1 LINKNEGRDT
11 SLFAKG
17 WVNQSL
23 TPGELAREIDKGIA
37 YCCQLSGSRRA
48 SNFLCSEIISVD
60 TDGTRRI
67 ENVMRDP
74 IVERCLT
81 IFYTTPR
88 HTPECHRFRLVFALP
103 RTIESSADMVAASR
117 SLSLRLSG
125 DPASTDAARLFY
137 GSRGSNPKVFDRAI
151 DPGLLDDL
159 IEQGRDAGQIVTKGS
174 AITGTTVSR
183 LTVAPD
189 QIIITGAARRV
200 EFSQLAIGTTLCCPF
215 HHDTNASAFVVRS
228 RTGTKGL
235 HCSACR
241 QTFWPSGSSL
251 GPYNFFEF
259 DDRVREVKSYFEKN
273 KDPGPLR
280 ALFAEDPIRLGMTD
294 ANITITADEYL
305 RLDRIQDGLTLIKSP
320 KGTGKTERLKS
331 VLSKRGDPTRLIG
344 SRLPLMVDSIQDKLR
359 LAERLRVLPR
369 DESILLIGH
378 RVALIRQS
386 CKRLDLECYLD
397 FDGPLEMQRLGVCLD
412 SLQRLQSRGT
422 VQRFKTIVIDES
434 EQVLSHFLSDT
445 MARENRDSIFVIF
458 RTLLHGA
465 KRVIALDADL
475 GWLTFE
481 TLTKLMSD
489 DALSRRNAAQERKP
503 IPTHIY
509 LNERPTPG
517 KIEVFRYEYQL
528 QGDLKRSLAEGKR
541 VFVTS
546 NSKKRIDAISAAVA
560 EDLKG
565 VRQIKITSETAESDD
580 VQAFIKNP
588 GKRALSYDLILTSP
602 SLGTGVDIAF
612 EGRTKQIDVVYGF
625 FDALLTTHFDFDQQ
639 LARVRHPGAIRVWL
653 TPRWFRFDTAVD
665 VIKRDILRD
674 GLYKNLLVG
683 FDEVGRPVY
692 LEDDPFLDMAS
703 LIVSQQRASKNDL
716 KRHFIEMK
724 KRQGYTFSM
733 IEPHAIEWLE
743 GQSLSRLGK
752 GLSARRRIDALL
764 GAAPLRKSEYE
775 DISGRLSE
783 SDEVSEPEKW
793 SFERTRIERFYRE
806 PITRSLIELDDG
818 GKYRGRVI
826 RFEAVLDKMK
836 RARDVKLMTGDL
848 RSILEIVGATSL
860 GAHLRFVKQTSDI
873 VTTICYL
880 LHKTPLMRDGI
891 LAPTTMLTMRDLGE
905 FTEAMLENK
914 PIIENVLDLEVRAD
928 VCIKPMT
935 QLNAILKL
943 VGLSCNPLKKKKAKG
958 KMIYPYRLDQAR
970 YDQMLRLVE
979 KRRATDGWRAF
990 YEMHGRDMKDVED
1003 EDEALEREHFERL
1016 IQAHAEEA
1024 GQLGI
1029 EVVGK
1034 VCEDDDVTR
1043 IVTSTTAGFLVTS
1056 LDRKTDEVQHKWFE
1070 AEPYDPHRRKGP
1082 VSPLRLIS

>member
-11 SLFAKG
+11 SLFSKG
-17 WVNQSL
+17 WVNKSL
-23 TPGELAREIDKGIA
+23 TPDELAREIDKGIA
-37 YCCQLSGSRRA
+37 YCCQLSGGRRA
-48 SNFLCSEIISVD
+48 SSFLCSDIISVD
-60 TDGTRRI
+60 IDGTRRI
-67 ENVMRDP
+67 EDVMREP

-103 RTIESSADMVAASR
+103 RTIESCADVVAASR

-159 IEQGRDAGQIVTKGS
+159 IEQGRDAGQVVAKGS
-174 AITGTTVSR
+174 PVIGTAVSR
-183 LTVAPD
+183 LAVSPD
-189 QIIITGAARRV
+189 QIIVTAAGRSV
-200 EFSQLAIGTTLCCPF
+200 EFSQVAVGTAIHCPF

-331 VLSKRGDPTRLIG
+331 VLSKPGDPTRLIG

-517 KIEVFRYEYQL
+517 NIEVFRYEYQL

-565 VRQIKITSETAESDD
+565 VRQIKITSETAETDD

-588 GKRALSYDLILTSP
+588 GKRALSYDHDLILTSP

-612 EGRTKQIDVVYGF
+612 EGRTKQIDIVYGF

-683 FDEVGRPVY
+683 FDAASRPVY

-724 KRQGYTFSM
+724 KRQGYTVSW
-733 IEPHAIEWLE
+733 IEPDAIEWLE

-752 GLSARRRIDALL
+752 GLSATRRIDALL
-764 GAAPLRKSEYE
+764 AAASLRKSEYE

-783 SDEVSEPEKW
+783 NDEVSEPEKW
-793 SFERTRIERFYRE
+793 SFERTRIEKFYRE
-806 PITRSLIELDDG
+806 PITRSLIELDNGD
-818 GKYRGRVI
+818 KYRRRVI
-826 RFEAVLDKMK
+826 QFEAVLAKMK
-836 RARDVKLMTGDL
+836 CARDVKLMTGDL
-848 RSILEIVGATSL
+848 RSALEISGAASL
-860 GAHLRFVKQTSDI
+860 DPHLRFVKRASDV

-880 LHKTPLMRDGI
+880 LHRTPLMRDGV
-891 LAPTTMLTMRDLGE
+891 LTPTTLTMGDLGE

-928 VCIKPMT
+928 FRIKPMT

-943 VGLSCNPLKKKKAKG
+943 VGLSCKPLQKKKAKG
-958 KMIYPYRLDQAR
+958 RMIYPYRLDQAS
-970 YDQMLRLVE
+970 YDRMLRLVD
-979 KRRATDGWRAF
+979 KRRATGGWRAI
-990 YEMHGRDMKDVED
+990 YDLHGWDMKELED
-1003 EDEALEREHFERL
+1003 EDEALEREHFERS
-1016 IQAHAEEA
+1016 IQAHAEKA
-1024 GQLGI
+1024 GQHGI

-1034 VCEDDDVTR
+1034 VYEDDDATR

-1056 LDRKTDEVQHKWFE
+1056 RDRKTDEVDHKWFE
-1070 AEPYDPHRRKGP
+1070 AEPFPLDDYDDP
-1082 VSPLRLIS
+1082 

>member
-11 SLFAKG
+11 SLFARG

-23 TPGELAREIDKGIA
+23 TPGELAKEIDKGVA

-48 SNFLCSEIISVD
+48 SNFLCSDIISVD
-60 TDGTRRI
+60 IDGTRRI
-67 ENVMRDP
+67 EDVMREP

-125 DPASTDAARLFY
+125 DPASTDAAHLFY

-151 DPGLLDDL
+151 DASLFDEL
-159 IEQGRDAGQIVTKGS
+159 IEQGRDAGQIVTKRS

-183 LTVAPD
+183 LAIMPHQMIMT
-189 QIIITGAARRV
+189 AAGRSV
-200 EFSQLAIGTTLCCPF
+200 EFSQLAIGTAIHCPF
-215 HHDTNASAFVVRS
+215 HHDVNASAFVVNS
-228 RTGTKGL
+228 RAGVKGL
-235 HCSACR
+235 HCAACR
-241 QTFWPSGSSL
+241 QTFWPSGSSF
-251 GPYNFFEF
+251 GPYNFFDF
-259 DDRVREVKSYFEKN
+259 DDCVRQVKRYFEEH

-280 ALFAEDPIRLGMTD
+280 ELFAEDPIRLGMTD

-305 RLDRIQDGLTLIKSP
+305 RLDPIQDGLTLIKSP
-320 KGTGKTERLKS
+320 KGTGKTERLRS
-331 VLSKRGDPTRLIG
+331 VLSKRDDSTLLIG
-344 SRLPLMVDSIQDKLR
+344 SRLPGMVDSITDTLR
-359 LAERLRVLPR
+359 LAERLRSVLPK
-369 DESILLIGH
+369 DESTLLIGH

-386 CKRLDLECYLD
+386 CKRLGLECYLD

-412 SLQRLQSRGT
+412 SLQRLQGSSLKT
-422 VQRFKTIVIDES
+422 FKTIIIDES
-434 EQVLSHFLSDT
+434 EQVLSHFLSET
-445 MARENRDSIFVIF
+445 MERENRDAIFVIF
-458 RTLLHGA
+458 STLLRRA

-489 DALSRRNAAQERKP
+489 DALSRRNAAQERKQ
-503 IPTHIY
+503 IRTHIY
-509 LNERPTPG
+509 LNERAT
-517 KIEVFRYEYQL
+517 KRHIEVFRKDYQL
-528 QGDLKRSLAEGKR
+528 QGDLKRSLADKKR
-541 VFVTS
+541 IFITS
-546 NSKKRIDAISAAVA
+546 NSKKRIDAISESVA
-560 EDLKG
+560 EEFKG
-565 VRQIKITSETAESDD
+565 DVRQIKITSDTVDSDP
-580 VQAFIKNP
+580 VKAFIENP
-588 GKRALSYDLILTSP
+588 SEHALSYDLILTSP
-602 SLGTGVDIAF
+602 SLGTGVDIAC
-612 EGRTKQIDVVYGF
+612 KQIDVVYGF
-625 FDALLTTHFDFDQQ
+625 FDALITTHFDFDQQ
-639 LARVRHPGAIRVWL
+639 LARVRHPGAVRVWI

-674 GLYKNLLVG
+674 GLYKNLLAG

-692 LEDDPFLDMAS
+692 LDDDPFLDMAS
-703 LIVSQQRASKNDL
+703 LIVSQQRASKNEL
-716 KRHFIEMK
+716 RRHFIK
-724 KRQGYTFSM
+724 LKRRQGYTVDM
-733 IEPHAIEWLE
+733 VDPDATVWRE
-743 GQSLSRLGK
+743 GQGLARLGK
-752 GLSARRRIDALL
+752 RLSATKRVEALL

-783 SDEVSEPEKW
+783 NDEVSEPEKW
-793 SFERTRIERFYRE
+793 SFERTRIEKFYRE

-818 GKYRGRVI
+818 GKYRRRVI

-848 RSILEIVGATSL
+848 RSALEISGAASL
-860 GAHLRFVKQTSDI
+860 GPHLRFVKRASD
-873 VTTICYL
+873 VVATICYL
-880 LHKTPLMRDGI
+880 LHRTPLMRDGV
-891 LAPTTMLTMRDLGE
+891 LTPTTLTMNDLGE
-905 FTEAMLENK
+905 FAGAMLAYK

-928 VCIKPMT
+928 VRIKPMT

-943 VGLSCNPLKKKKAKG
+943 VGLSCKPLRKKKAKG
-958 KMIYPYRLDQAR
+958 RMIYPYRLDQAS
-970 YDQMLRLVE
+970 YDRMLRLVD
-979 KRRATDGWRAF
+979 KRRAIDGSRAF
-990 YEMHGRDMKDVED
+990 YEIHGWDMKELED

-1034 VCEDDDVTR
+1034 VYEDDDATR

-1056 LDRKTDEVQHKWFE
+1056 RDRKTDGVEHKWLE
-1070 AEPYDPHRRKGP
+1070 A
-1082 VSPLRLIS
+1082 